1 MPSSDDAPPLES
13 SAKKQQS
20 TSSFLLETP
29 LLRTILYH
37 PKLGG
42 MLSCF
47 GSLVTRLRWTLA
59 PPFQVKLLPQSLGVH
74 KGHAVLGPIL
84 QLFDWTV
91 GDLVLTIP
99 LVIAL
104 FMTLH
109 SSVGSSKSVG
119 ASGSWAMWGM
129 VYTFLTANKA
139 NSLFSIVLGL
149 PVDRL
154 VPLHRLSALVAVV
167 TASLHLY
174 VAFDAR
180 PPALEV
186 NSSNETVQVDEN
198 LVEYLTRDQL
208 NKSGAAGL
216 LFIAIM
222 VLTSYFRKA
231 MRTYAFQMWYMS
243 HIALGIGTIVALAI
257 HFGVGLSLLVIVI
270 LWLPD
275 LTFRYGLP
283 RYRGNTCAGAKLRLI
298 GILKDSDDAG
308 AANQQPH
315 EPAVEITIHPKP
327 FDYMPGQFVKIC
339 IPAISMFE
347 YHSVSISSAPQDEQ
361 GLTVHFRALGDWT
374 SKLVGL
380 AKTTKETKEIKVWLE
395 GPYGAL
401 SFDLGPSIGQA
412 ANYSKQAN
420 GATAP
425 TPAISSSPFQQR
437 PKVFVMVCGGIGVTP
452 CRSLGKYL
460 LHQVMAGNQDEFK
473 YIKLIWAVRSMKMV
487 EDLPPFQTMEGADI
501 MEEGI
506 AVDHHSNKNKPNVEI
521 DIYCT
526 RSMKKDTPAPTTT
539 TTTTTTTTNP
549 YYNTATTIHAGRPN
563 LDAVISSI
571 QKDTSAKYDETSMAV
586 LGCGPGTFM
595 EDLEAVC
602 RTNGASIVGCGGGD
616 DGNADVFID
625 LHIEA
630 FHL

>member
-374 SKLVGL
+374 SKLVEL
-380 AKTTKETKEIKVWLE
+380 AKTTKETKVWLE

-401 SFDLGPSIGQA
+401 SFDLGPSIGQVA
-412 ANYSKQAN
+412 DHSNKQAN
-420 GATAP
+420 GATTTANANAAAP
-425 TPAISSSPFQQR
+425 TPAVSSSPFQQR

-460 LHQVMAGNQDEFK
+460 LHQVMAGNHDEFK
-473 YIKLIWAVRSMKMV
+473 CIKFIWAVRSMKMV
-487 EDLPPFQTMEGADI
+487 EDLSPFPIMEDDMEG
-501 MEEGI
+501 GI
-506 AVDHHSNKNKPNVEI
+506 ALDQSDKNKPNVEI

-526 RSMKKDTPAPTTT
+526 RMKKGTPKS
-539 TTTTTTTTNP
+539 TTTTTNP
-549 YYNTATTIHAGRPN
+549 YYNTVTTIRAGRPK

-571 QKDTSAKYDETSMAV
+571 QQDTGAKYDETSMAV
-586 LGCGPGTFM
+586 LGCGPGKFM
-595 EDLEAVC
+595 EDLELVC
-602 RTNGASIVGCGGGD
+602 LTNGASIVGCGGGGIGGN
-616 DGNADVFID
+616 DGNHDVFID

-630 FHL
+630 FDL